1 MERLPALN
9 WGEILPESESMTDT
23 RNGSPA
29 VPYWIPV
36 LILMLVPALAIGDP
50 GNPKAYPRMG
60 RIALVELGADFCAPC
75 RVMKPVLVKLEKAY
89 RGKADIVQIDVVEH
103 RSAMS
108 RFGVRA
114 IPTLI
119 FFDEDGK
126 EVKRHLGIM
135 EEAAIIR
142 QLEQM
147 GIAPPYN
154 PQSNDGENRPTG

>member
-1 MERLPALN
+1 MDLLVILMLLPAL
-9 WGEILPESESMTDT
+9 
-23 RNGSPA
+23 
-29 VPYWIPV
+29 
-36 LILMLVPALAIGDP
+36 ALGDS

-60 RIALVELGADFCAPC
+60 RISLVELGADFCAPC

-108 RFGVRA
+108 QFGVRA

-147 GIAPPYN
+147 GIVPPYI
-154 PQSNDGENRPTG
+154 PQSNEGENSPPS